1 MFTDTVGFTSSTQND
16 EARTLELLQQQQAL
30 IRPILT
36 AHGGREIK
44 STGDGFLVEFDSALK
59 ATQSAIEI
67 QRKIR
72 DRNTE
77 SGGVPI
83 QVRIGIHLGDVEQ
96 RGADILG
103 DTVNIAARIE
113 PTAEP
118 GGVCVSGAVREQVWN
133 KIPETLERLP
143 PTALKGVQIP
153 MEVYRIVS
161 PSIVTKATSDA
172 PGLKRMAVLPLANI
186 SPDPKDEYF
195 ADGLTEELIGALS
208 KIRELRVIA
217 RTSVNQYRS
226 TSKTISQIGSELGV
240 RSVLEG
246 SVRKSGD
253 RLRIT
258 LQLIDS
264 VTQEHIWA
272 ESYDRRLDDVFAIQ
286 TEIARQVTEA
296 LRVELRPA
304 EKANLG
310 SRPTV
315 RPDSYLAYLKGRTF
329 TQSIAKASLE
339 SAKEQF
345 ELAISLDH
353 QNAAAHSGL
362 ADVLRSLEYWYPSS
376 ARAERERAGLRLVE
390 RSIELDPDLAEA
402 HASLGVSLR
411 AEFNY
416 PAAEREFKLALSLNP
431 SYSLA
436 HIWYAYLLADQG
448 QIEDALREMTLAEG
462 ADPLSAI
469 QLQTFEA
476 LLIWQG
482 KLEEAYSKVQTL
494 AGLEQRPD
502 RLYYVA
508 LFEYYR
514 AQSDIAGCLHEI
526 QQYDELDVDP
536 RIKACLRAYYFS
548 LAGEG
553 NKARELLDQELQ
565 HPPLPLTAW
574 VVPLVYAELGDL
586 DACFRWLERAVLEER
601 LGMSHNYT
609 FVGIGRWRF
618 DPRLGHVRS
627 DPRFAALLKKMNL
640 A

>member
-1 MFTDTVGFTSSTQND
+1 MFTDTVGYTSSTQND
-16 EARTLELLQQQQAL
+16 EARTLELLQQQQTL
-30 IRPILT
+30 IRPIL
-36 AHGGREIK
+36 ASYGGREIK

-59 ATQSAIEI
+59 ATQAAVTI
-67 QRKIR
+67 QRSIR
-72 DRNTE
+72 DRNAKT
-77 SGGVPI
+77 GGVPI

-103 DTVNIAARIE
+103 DAVNIAARIE

-133 KIPETLERLP
+133 KIPEALEKLP

-153 MEVYRIVS
+153 IDIYRITLHSVAPAVS
-161 PSIVTKATSDA
+161 TET
-172 PGLKRMAVLPLANI
+172 PGPKRMAVLPLANI

-195 ADGLTEELIGALS
+195 ADGLTEELIEALS
-208 KIRELRVIA
+208 KVRDLRVIA

-226 TSKTISQIGSELGV
+226 TSKTIAQIGAELGI
-240 RSVLEG
+240 RSVLAG

-258 LQLIDS
+258 VQLIDAL
-264 VTQEHIWA
+264 TQEHLWA
-272 ESYDRRLDDVFAIQ
+272 ESYDRNMDDVFATQ
-286 TEIARQVTEA
+286 TEIARRVTEA
-296 LRVELRPA
+296 LRVELQPA
-304 EKANLG
+304 EREHLG
-310 SRPTV
+310 SSRKA
-315 RPDSYLAYLKGRTF
+315 RPDSYLAYLKGRNLM
-329 TQSIAKASLE
+329 QNIAQFSLNG
-339 SAKEQF
+339 AKEQF
-345 ELAISLDH
+345 ELAVALDH
-353 QNAAAHSGL
+353 KNAAAHSGL
-362 ADVLRSLEYWYPSS
+362 ADAIRTIEYWYPSN
-376 ARAERERAGLRLVE
+376 ARADREKACFRLVE
-390 RSIELDPDLAEA
+390 RAIELDPDLAEA
-402 HASLGVSLR
+402 HASMGVSLR
-411 AEFNY
+411 SEFNY

-436 HIWYAYLLADQG
+436 HIWYAYLLADEG
-448 QIEDALREMTLAEG
+448 RIENALLELALAEG
-462 ADPLSAI
+462 ADPLSAV

-482 KLEEAYSKVQTL
+482 KLDEAYSKVQKL

-514 AQSDIAGCLHEI
+514 AQSDFASCLKELER
-526 QQYDELDVDP
+526 YERLDVEP
-536 RIKACLRAYYFS
+536 RIKACLRAYYHS
-548 LAGEG
+548 MSGEAD
-553 NKARELLDQELQ
+553 KARELLGEELRK
-565 HPPLPLTAW
+565 PPLPLTAW
-574 VVPLVYAELGDL
+574 VVPLAYAELGDL

-618 DPRLGHVRS
+618 DPRLEHVRS
-627 DPRFAALLKKMNL
+627 DPRFPALLKKMNL